1 MEDYSCIDWAAH
13 RNSVAP
19 DDLYTPHSWLL
30 HLVYGGYP
38 PGTPSPGWLG
48 PWSRGTPEVIGRDT
62 APQRV
67 SFCPSHHPVLGSCGD
82 DGGRPCTAHVHQ
94 TCLGLGLLDRGFGA

>member
-30 HLVYGGYP
+30 HVVYGGYSP
-38 PGTPSPGWLG
+38 SAPLPGLA
-48 PWSRGTPEVIGRDT
+48 RT
-62 APQRV
+62 AE
-67 SFCPSHHPVLGSCGD
+67 SGD
-82 DGGRPCTAHVHQ
+82 I
-94 TCLGLGLLDRGFGA
+94 